1 MKLENLLESNQKT
14 KKSRAIDLSIDEL
27 IKHIKNGYLENFV
40 ETLEHNGILFRG
52 VIGATHSYQ
61 FISPSS
67 HTRQSKDLSNHYTYI
82 TDMLTNWDGLPRRS
96 LSVVASTSESAA
108 SDYGNNIYVVIPKDK
123 HPIAYGTSSD
133 FWTNFKY
140 IKSQLGIRSLEEFAY
155 LMDEF
160 LELYSEKFL
169 NRDFR
174 VKNHEDYYDDLSL
187 LREKILS
194 FAKDNK
200 IDLQKFKDK
209 KWLKN
214 NDIFVFDSSKFMNKL
229 IDAEFD
235 FWEVFSDLFD
245 PVKNKIEKTYS
256 IINLSTSSKYN
267 IECWTDSDCILINK
281 KALQAIKED
290 KRIQQLIDEYYE
302 K

>member
-14 KKSRAIDLSIDEL
+14 KKSRAIDLTIDEL
-27 IKHIKNGYLENFV
+27 IKRIKNGYLENFV
-40 ETLEHNGILFRG
+40 ETLEHDGILFRG
-52 VIGATHSYQ
+52 VYGTSTPYQ

-67 HTRQSKDLSNHYTYI
+67 HSRQSKDVSNHYTYI
-82 TDMLTNWDGLPRRS
+82 TDMLTSWDGLPRRS
-96 LSVVASTSESAA
+96 LSVVASTSDATA
-108 SDYGNNIYVVIPKDK
+108 GAYGDNIYIVIPKDK
-123 HPIAYGTSSD
+123 HPIAYGASSD
-133 FWTNFKY
+133 FWTNFRY
-140 IKSQLGIRSLEEFAY
+140 IESQLGFRSLEEFAY
-155 LMDEF
+155 LMDDF
-160 LELYSEKFL
+160 TELYSEKFL

-174 VKNHEDYYDDLSL
+174 VETHEDYYDDLNL

-214 NDIFVFDSSKFMNKL
+214 NDIYVFDSSKFMNKL
-229 IDAEFD
+229 IGAKFD
-235 FWEVFSDLFD
+235 FWGVFSDLFD
-245 PVKNKIEKTYS
+245 PIKNKIEKTYS
-256 IINLSTSSKYN
+256 IITLSTMEKYD